1 MSTATKQQQAVP
13 AGSAIAPVPAP
24 TRLVWAADDPPLQLA
39 PAAVFEAGLRLHHIA
54 NTAYPIAH
62 RKTIWSYRQPAE
74 RHAELL
80 RDALIAA
87 PSMSLYVHIPFC
99 EQRCRYCEY
108 TVVSERGPA
117 IERDYAAALQRELQL
132 YLELLG
138 QGERTLA
145 GLDFGGGTPA
155 LIEPGYIGCLLDQIA
170 ANFRLAPG
178 FGISIETT
186 PRIAA
191 TRPERIKALRQL
203 GIERISMGLQTVSQ
217 RLLHKYGRDL
227 NDVGYNR
234 RAVESIRAAGF
245 ERFNIDVMYGFA
257 GQSVDDVRATIE
269 HALALGPEVI
279 TLYRM
284 RYKGTAVRREAS
296 DVTLAQV
303 VAMYD
308 AAYELL
314 TSRGYAA
321 NPGKNGFSRVA
332 GDPGTSAYLT
342 ERVVNGTPYLGLG
355 LGAQTFTNN
364 LLGYNLG
371 AATKQLAPY
380 LDAVAKKQLPLQD
393 LYWLPQAEAMAKLI
407 AVAFYFG
414 QIPLGAFKA
423 RFGVELSER
432 FGPEVEFVTSHGL
445 MVQRGDLLQLTRLGS
460 RSFNGVVALF
470 YSDRVKKHLLES

>member
-1 MSTATKQQQAVP
+1 MKTAIKEQQQTAV
-13 AGSAIAPVPAP
+13 AGRSLSPVQ
-24 TRLVWAADDPPLQLA
+24 LVWATDDPPQHLA
-39 PAAVFEAGLRLHHIA
+39 PADIFEAGLRLHHLA

-74 RHAELL
+74 RHAALL
-80 RDALIAA
+80 RDSLIAA
-87 PSMSLYVHIPFC
+87 PCMSLYVHIPFC

-108 TVVSERGPA
+108 TVASERGPE
-117 IERDYAAALQRELQL
+117 IESSYASALLDELQL

-155 LIEPGYIGCLLDQIA
+155 LIEPAHIERILDQVLA
-170 ANFRLAPG
+170 GFRLAPG
-178 FGISIETT
+178 FAISIETT
-186 PRIAA
+186 PKVAA

-203 GIERISMGLQTVSQ
+203 GIGRISMGLQTVSR
-217 RLLHKYGRDL
+217 RLLQKYGRDL

-234 RAVESIRAAGF
+234 RAVDNIRAAGF
-245 ERFNIDVMYGFA
+245 EQFNIDVMYGFA
-257 GQSVDDVRATIE
+257 GQTVAEVTTTIE

-284 RYKGTAVRREAS
+284 RYKGTAVRREA
-296 DVTLAQV
+296 DEVTLAQA

-308 AAYELL
+308 AAHDLL
-314 TSRGYAA
+314 NGRGYAA

-342 ERVVNGTPYLGLG
+342 ERVVNSTPYLGLG

-371 AATKQLAPY
+371 AASKQLAPY
-380 LDAVAKKQLPLQD
+380 LDAVARKQLPLQD
-393 LYWLPQAEAMAKLI
+393 LYWLPQAEAMAKMI
-407 AVAFYFG
+407 SVAFYFG
-414 QIPLGAFKA
+414 QIPLDAFRA
-423 RFGVELSER
+423 RFGVELGDR
-432 FGPEVEFVTSHGL
+432 FRAEVEFVTSHGL
-445 MVQRGDLLQLTRLGS
+445 MVRRGDRLQLTRLGS

-470 YSDRVKKHLLES
+470 YSDRVKRHLLES

>member
-1 MSTATKQQQAVP
+1 MNTAIKQQQVTP
-13 AGSAIAPVPAP
+13 TLAP
-24 TRLVWAADDPPLQLA
+24 TKLVWAADDPPQHLA
-39 PAAVFEAGLRLHHIA
+39 PAEVFEAGLRLHHIA

-74 RHAELL
+74 RHAALL
-80 RDALIAA
+80 RDALAAA
-87 PSMSLYVHIPFC
+87 PGMSLYVHIPFC

-108 TVVSERGPA
+108 TVASSRSPA
-117 IERDYAAALQRELQL
+117 IERDYVAALQRELQL

-138 QGERTLA
+138 QGSRTLA

-155 LIEPGYIGCLLDQIA
+155 LIEPGYIGCILDQIA
-170 ANFRLAPG
+170 AGFRLAPG

-191 TRPERIKALRQL
+191 TRPERMRALRAL
-203 GIERISMGLQTVSQ
+203 GIERISMGLQTVSR
-217 RLLHKYGRDL
+217 RLLQKYGRDL

-234 RAVESIRAAGF
+234 RAADNIRAAGF
-245 ERFNIDVMYGFA
+245 ERFNVDVMYGFA
-257 GQSVDDVRATIE
+257 EQSVDDVRATIE

-284 RYKGTAVRREAS
+284 RYKGTAVRREA
-296 DVTLAQV
+296 DAVPLAQV

-308 AAYELL
+308 AAFDLL

-321 NPGKNGFSRVA
+321 NPGKNGFCRVP
-332 GDPGTSAYLT
+332 GEPGTSAYLT
-342 ERVVNGTPYLGLG
+342 ERVVNSTPYLGLG

-371 AATKQLAPY
+371 AASKQLAPY
-380 LDAVAKKQLPLQD
+380 LDAIAASRLPLQD
-393 LYWLPQAEAMAKLI
+393 LYWLPPAEAMAKMI

-414 QIPLGAFKA
+414 EIPLAAFRT

-432 FGPEVEFVTSHGL
+432 FAAEVEFVTSHGL
-445 MVQRGDLLQLTRLGS
+445 MAQRGDRLQLTRLGS

-470 YSDRVKKHLLES
+470 YSDRVKQHLLES